1 MLALASIKVSFQ
13 EPMMALWG
21 SNGQNFKDA

>member
-13 EPMMALWG
+13 EPMMALWR
-21 SNGQNFKDA
+21 SNGQNFKDV